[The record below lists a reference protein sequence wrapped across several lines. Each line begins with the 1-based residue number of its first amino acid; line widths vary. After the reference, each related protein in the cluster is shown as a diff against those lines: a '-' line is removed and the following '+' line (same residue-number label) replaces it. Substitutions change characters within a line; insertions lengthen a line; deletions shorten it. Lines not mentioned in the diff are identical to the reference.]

1 MEQQLKRSNG
11 IKMGEFFKQN
21 EGSSSNSSNSNTNV
35 TNVHVVQTK
44 HDDNNN
50 GSNSSRGSHKKV
62 AFFVTPQKKDD
73 NVVNNLTTTPTPTTT
88 PIPNKPQSSK
98 KISDF
103 LTQSK
108 NSKVIPIT
116 KPTHSHTHSIHN
128 SKSTPKTTTKPSQQP
143 LPTLL
148 DQLTMTSPTYLKDR
162 TAAFILSETQHYLG
176 KLVLLDYVIYFFPN

>member
-21 EGSSSNSSNSNTNV
+21 EGSNNNNTNV

-50 GSNSSRGSHKKV
+50 GSNSTRGSHKKV

-73 NVVNNLTTTPTPTTT
+73 NVVNNLTPTPTPNPT

-108 NSKVIPIT
+108 NSKVIPIP

-148 DQLTMTSPTYLKDR
+148 DQITMTSPTYEKDR

-176 KLVLLDYVIYFFPN
+176 KLVLLDYVIYFFPNED

>member
-21 EGSSSNSSNSNTNV
+21 EGSNSNINV

-50 GSNSSRGSHKKV
+50 GSNSTRGSHKKV

-73 NVVNNLTTTPTPTTT
+73 NIVNNLTTTPTPTTT

-103 LTQSK
+103 LTQNK
-108 NSKVIPIT
+108 NSKVISIP
-116 KPTHSHTHSIHN
+116 KPTHI
-128 SKSTPKTTTKPSQQP
+128 
-143 LPTLL
+143 
-148 DQLTMTSPTYLKDR
+148 LTGG
-162 TAAFILSETQHYLG
+162 I
-176 KLVLLDYVIYFFPN
+176 